1 MPKYCIKFDLTLKDI
16 RLIAK
21 IRVTSM
27 SEEKQIEDLKS
38 QFRRTTDSE
47 LRKQMLD
54 TISAYENNGINAI
67 NDLIS
72 STIDDEVKS
81 YGLNLIKK
89 IKQNP

>member
-1 MPKYCIKFDLTLKDI
+1 
-16 RLIAK
+16 
-21 IRVTSM
+21 M

-54 TISAYENNGINAI
+54 TISAYENNGIDAI

-89 IKQNP
+89 IKQNS

>member
-1 MPKYCIKFDLTLKDI
+1 MLKFEITLKDI

-21 IRVTSM
+21 IRVTNM

-54 TISAYENNGINAI
+54 TISAYENNGIDAI

>member
-1 MPKYCIKFDLTLKDI
+1 
-16 RLIAK
+16 
-21 IRVTSM
+21 M

-54 TISAYENNGINAI
+54 TISAYENNGIDAI
-67 NDLIS
+67 NELIS
-72 STIDDEVKS
+72 NTIDDEVKS

-89 IKQNP
+89 MKQNS

>member
-1 MPKYCIKFDLTLKDI
+1 
-16 RLIAK
+16 
-21 IRVTSM
+21 M

-89 IKQNP
+89 IKQDS